1 LKLKKG
7 DTLVAGVKIAPLED
21 AMFAR
26 CLMPVFLFALLLT
39 QGCQQQVREAT
50 HSYEADIN
58 VLRDVEIAEEQA
70 WSSKDVDKTLSFY
83 ADDATLMYPNMP
95 AIVGKDSIRAYMKL
109 SLADPA
115 LTIQYQI
122 TRVDVAQSGDL
133 GYTQGTSTYTMTDP
147 KTGKPMNDRSKW
159 LTVRKKQADG
169 SWKIVQDTFSSDL
182 PLPNSSK

>member
-50 HSYEADIN
+50 HSHEADIN

-95 AIVGKDSIRAYMKL
+95 AIVGKDSIRAYMKPFF
-109 SLADPA
+109 ADTA
-115 LTIQYQI
+115 FTVQYQI
-122 TRVDVAQSGDL
+122 TGVDVAQSGDL
-133 GYTQGTSTYTMTDP
+133 GYTQGTLTSATTDP
-147 KTGKPMNDRSKW
+147 KIGKVVTDRGKW
-159 LTVRKKQADG
+159 LTLRKKHGDG
-169 SWKIVQDTFSSDL
+169 SWKIVRDTWSSDL
-182 PLPNSSK
+182 PLSSPSK